1 MDIYYPSPSPISK
14 LSGLLE
20 VEPGANLEHPQ
31 LVALFYAPRS
41 HNWLAYP
48 FQWYIMICIYV
59 CIYIYIWY
67 GGFLKWGYPKS
78 SFWIGIFSEMN
89 HPARVFGV
97 PPLMET
103 PMVRLSTWLPLCRQD
118 GMPEVQKAK
127 GEMLGWYMG
136 DIWRFLQMGGPIFS
150 WMVYFMEKSI
160 MTDDLGVPSGN
171 LHM

>member
-59 CIYIYIWY
+59 YVYIY
-67 GGFLKWGYPKS
+67 
-78 SFWIGIFSEMN
+78 M
-89 HPARVFGV
+89 
-97 PPLMET
+97 
-103 PMVRLSTWLPLCRQD
+103 
-118 GMPEVQKAK
+118 
-127 GEMLGWYMG
+127 
-136 DIWRFLQMGGPIFS
+136 IWRFPKM
-150 WMVYFMEKSI
+150 
-160 MTDDLGVPSGN
+160 GVPQIILLDWDFQWNESPSARFWGTPIDGN
-171 LHM
+171 THGAPLDLAPLVPARWNAWSPKSEGWNVGLIYGGYMAVSTNGGSHF